1 MTLPNEND
9 TASMYL
15 ASLKLLKDANLE
27 RYEVSNFAKSGT
39 ATRSLHNMSY
49 WDGTQYIGIG
59 PGAHSRF
66 FPLESDTRESR
77 VQCLD
82 PKLWQKMVERN
93 GHGTQLRRKQ
103 SQFEILSELLAT
115 SLRTTKGIH
124 PNRLNITS
132 FKNHMACIRI
142 HIFIS

>member
-1 MTLPNEND
+1 MPWRD
-9 TASMYL
+9 PAG
-15 ASLKLLKDANLE
+15 
-27 RYEVSNFAKSGT
+27 SGGCWKKQKK
-39 ATRSLHNMSY
+39 AAMESRGGEYISRS
-49 WDGTQYIGIG
+49 TQYIGIG

-124 PNRLNITS
+124 PNRLKITS